1 MPDEVLEC
9 WRAYIHPEHLDAAGR
24 ALSRRSGA
32 LAWGI
37 ASTAVTTGMRTMAEV
52 WRKRLLFWSPAEEAN
67 FTKAV
72 AAGWDRV
79 QDSYTYARS
88 AEWRPHSPNVLPLSL
103 DELKFAEWNGIYW
116 RDYLKGSPYKLPF
129 SLEALRKRARFGNY
143 SLTNQ

>member
-24 ALSRRSGA
+24 ALSRRCGA
-32 LAWGI
+32 LPWGI
-37 ASTAVTTGMRTMAEV
+37 ATASVTTGMRTMAEV
-52 WRKRLLFWSPAEEAN
+52 WRRRLLFWTPAEVTN

-79 QDSYTYARS
+79 QDTYTYARS

-103 DELKFAEWNGIYW
+103 DVLKYAEWNGIYW
-116 RDYLKGSPYKLPF
+116 RDYLKDSPYKPTI
-129 SLEALRKRARFGNY
+129 SMDELRKRAG
-143 SLTNQ
+143 SGK

>member
-9 WRAYIHPEHLDAAGR
+9 WRAYIPPEHLDAAGR
-24 ALSRRSGA
+24 ALSRRCGA
-32 LAWGI
+32 LPWGI
-37 ASTAVTTGMRTMAEV
+37 ATASVTTGMRTMAEV
-52 WRKRLLFWSPAEEAN
+52 WRRRLLFWTPAEVTN

-79 QDSYTYARS
+79 QDTYTYARS
-88 AEWRPHSPNVLPLSL
+88 
-103 DELKFAEWNGIYW
+103 AEWNGIYW